1 MSSGALDYVCNRVM
15 DAAYKVARQAKR
27 PLHRAFSEHL
37 YKVSKALYALEGVMS
52 SDLAEGEEDDAIRA
66 VLNDGAELEAA
77 TEAATIALAELRSAI
92 ERSKHTPGPWRAGR
106 PDMRTIVDGVP
117 SKWVYGPEREGG
129 NGYIA
134 VASGT
139 ASADWD
145 EVMANARL
153 IAAAPDLL
161 EACEAALANLD
172 YLREQWG
179 FHASREMT
187 GKLRAAVA
195 KANGETD
202 A

>member
-1 MSSGALDYVCNRVM
+1 MS
-15 DAAYKVARQAKR
+15 
-27 PLHRAFSEHL
+27 
-37 YKVSKALYALEGVMS
+37 
-52 SDLAEGEEDDAIRA
+52 
-66 VLNDGAELEAA
+66 
-77 TEAATIALAELRSAI
+77 
-92 ERSKHTPGPWRAGR
+92 SKHTPGPWYAGR
-106 PDMRTIVDGVP
+106 PDMQTVVDGVG
-117 SKWVYGPEREGG
+117 SKWIYGPEDSGVGG
-129 NGYIA
+129 YVA
-134 VASGT
+134 VASGL
-139 ASADWD
+139 ASDDWG
-145 EVMANARL
+145 VIMANACL